1 MLGRRC
7 PQALFLAS
15 RTGRITLQPKPPGA
29 QAPVIGQTIDAF
41 QSRLVKNVRFC
52 CPSRAG
58 WYKECAGIRA
68 CTEVNQTVTRKIA
81 ATTPARAKKRPAA
94 RRSAAKATNAA
105 AKDRSQP
112 RFAPIR
118 TKRVFEEIC
127 EQVRREMAAGSLRPG
142 DKLPPERE
150 LALKLGVSRAA
161 VREALRSLEI
171 AGVVGLHKGAHGG
184 AFILKGDPD
193 IVTRSIRDMFHLG
206 RISLDNLTE
215 ARTLVMQ
222 MAIELVCERIRP
234 TALAALEKNVDRL
247 TTLPTSGIASERV
260 AISAEFYRLISQATD
275 NTVLQVIIEALTDI
289 VLQQVE
295 QSNIEFFPN
304 LIAHRRRLVEY
315 IATRQVDEAKR
326 EMTEHLQ
333 RLRRHLMRAERT
345 AADNRAT
352 SALAEESSR

>member
-1 MLGRRC
+1 V
-7 PQALFLAS
+7 S
-15 RTGRITLQPKPPGA
+15 RKTT
-29 QAPVIGQTIDAF
+29 
-41 QSRLVKNVRFC
+41 
-52 CPSRAG
+52 
-58 WYKECAGIRA
+58 
-68 CTEVNQTVTRKIA
+68 IA
-81 ATTPARAKKRPAA
+81 ATTPARTRKRPAT
-94 RRSAAKATNAA
+94 RRPAAKEIDQP
-105 AKDRSQP
+105 AKDGRSQP
-112 RFAPIR
+112 KFAPIR

-171 AGVVGLHKGAHGG
+171 AGVVGLHKGARGG

-193 IVTRSIRDMFHLG
+193 LVTRSIRDMFHLG

-222 MAIELVCERIRP
+222 VAIHLACERIRP
-234 TALAALEKNVDRL
+234 TTLAALERNVDSL
-247 TTLPTSGIASERV
+247 TTLPASGKASERV
-260 AISAEFYRLISQATD
+260 AVSAEFYRLISQATD

-315 IATRQVDEAKR
+315 VARRQVDDAKR

-345 AADNRAT
+345 AAENKTVR
-352 SALAEESSR
+352 ALAEETSR

>member
-1 MLGRRC
+1 
-7 PQALFLAS
+7 
-15 RTGRITLQPKPPGA
+15 
-29 QAPVIGQTIDAF
+29 V
-41 QSRLVKNVRFC
+41 
-52 CPSRAG
+52 AG
-58 WYKECAGIRA
+58 SKE
-68 CTEVNQTVTRKIA
+68 VDKTVTRKTTIA
-81 ATTPARAKKRPAA
+81 ATPARAKKRSAA
-94 RRSAAKATNAA
+94 RRLAAKAIDTVS
-105 AKDRSQP
+105 KDRSQP

-171 AGVVGLHKGAHGG
+171 AGVVGLHKGARGG

-193 IVTRSIRDMFHLG
+193 LVTRSIRDMFHLG

-222 MAIELVCERIRP
+222 VAMQLACERIRP
-234 TALAALEKNVDRL
+234 TTVAALEKNVDRL
-247 TTLPTSGIASERV
+247 TTLPASGKASERV
-260 AISAEFYRLISQATD
+260 AVSAEFYRLISQATD

-315 IATRQVDEAKR
+315 VATGQVDEAKR

-345 AADNRAT
+345 AAENKTIR
-352 SALAEESSR
+352 ALAEETTR

>member
-1 MLGRRC
+1 
-7 PQALFLAS
+7 
-15 RTGRITLQPKPPGA
+15 
-29 QAPVIGQTIDAF
+29 
-41 QSRLVKNVRFC
+41 
-52 CPSRAG
+52 
-58 WYKECAGIRA
+58 
-68 CTEVNQTVTRKIA
+68 VTRKTTIA
-81 ATTPARAKKRPAA
+81 ATTTPRAKKRTARPAP
-94 RRSAAKATNAA
+94 KTINPA

-171 AGVVGLHKGAHGG
+171 AGVVGLHKGARGG

-222 MAIELVCERIRP
+222 VAMQLACERIRP
-234 TALAALEKNVDRL
+234 TTLAALENNVDRL
-247 TTLPTSGIASERV
+247 TTLPTSGKASARL

-289 VLQQVE
+289 VLQQLE
-295 QSNIEFFPN
+295 QSNIEIFPN

-345 AADNRAT
+345 AAENKTVQAP
-352 SALAEESSR
+352 AEAVSR

>member
-1 MLGRRC
+1 M
-7 PQALFLAS
+7 
-15 RTGRITLQPKPPGA
+15 
-29 QAPVIGQTIDAF
+29 
-41 QSRLVKNVRFC
+41 
-52 CPSRAG
+52 
-58 WYKECAGIRA
+58 
-68 CTEVNQTVTRKIA
+68 TRKSTI
-81 ATTPARAKKRPAA
+81 
-94 RRSAAKATNAA
+94 AAKAPVRAIKRSARPATKAA
-105 AKDRSQP
+105 DVAANDRSQP
-112 RFAPIR
+112 KFAPIR

-127 EQVRREMAAGSLRPG
+127 EQVRREMAAGTLRPG

-171 AGVVGLHKGAHGG
+171 AGVVGLHKGARGG

-193 IVTRSIRDMFHLG
+193 LVTRSIRDMFHLG
-206 RISLDNLTE
+206 RISLDSLTE

-222 MAIELVCERIRP
+222 LAMQLACERIRP
-234 TALAALEKNVDRL
+234 TTVAALEKNVDRL
-247 TTLPTSGIASERV
+247 TTLPASGKAAERV

-275 NTVLQVIIEALTDI
+275 NTVLQVIIEALSDI

-295 QSNIEFFPN
+295 DSNIEFFPN

-315 IATRQVDEAKR
+315 IATRQTEEAKR

-345 AADNRAT
+345 AAENKSVR
-352 SALAEESSR
+352 ALAEETSP

>member
-1 MLGRRC
+1 MNCRLRE
-7 PQALFLAS
+7 ADK
-15 RTGRITLQPKPPGA
+15 T
-29 QAPVIGQTIDAF
+29 VI
-41 QSRLVKNVRFC
+41 
-52 CPSRAG
+52 
-58 WYKECAGIRA
+58 
-68 CTEVNQTVTRKIA
+68 RKTTIA
-81 ATTPARAKKRPAA
+81 ATAVRAKKRRAAPQPAT
-94 RRSAAKATNAA
+94 KASDAVAT
-105 AKDRSQP
+105 DRSQP

-171 AGVVGLHKGAHGG
+171 AGVVGLHKGARGG

-193 IVTRSIRDMFHLG
+193 LVTRSIRDMFHLG

-222 MAIELVCERIRP
+222 IAMQLAAERIRP
-234 TALAALEKNVDRL
+234 TTVAALEKNVDRL
-247 TTLPTSGIASERV
+247 TMLPVSGKASEQV

-304 LIAHRRRLVEY
+304 LIAHRRRLVDY
-315 IATRQVDEAKR
+315 IATGQVNDAKR

-333 RLRRHLMRAERT
+333 RLRRHLMRAERS
-345 AADNRAT
+345 AAGNKAIRP
-352 SALAEESSR
+352 LAEETSP

>member
-1 MLGRRC
+1 M
-7 PQALFLAS
+7 
-15 RTGRITLQPKPPGA
+15 
-29 QAPVIGQTIDAF
+29 
-41 QSRLVKNVRFC
+41 
-52 CPSRAG
+52 
-58 WYKECAGIRA
+58 
-68 CTEVNQTVTRKIA
+68 TRKTTIA

-94 RRSAAKATNAA
+94 GRRVVKVADPVAA
-105 AKDRSQP
+105 DRSHPQ
-112 RFAPIR
+112 FAPIR

-171 AGVVGLHKGAHGG
+171 AGVVGLQKGAHGG

-234 TALAALEKNVDRL
+234 TAVAALEKNVDRL
-247 TTLPTSGIASERV
+247 TTLPVSGKASERV

-275 NTVLQVIIEALTDI
+275 NTVLQVIIEALTEI

-295 QSNIEFFPN
+295 ESNIEFFPN
-304 LIAHRRRLVEY
+304 LIAHRRRLVEH
-315 IATRQVDEAKR
+315 IANRQVDDAKR

-345 AADNRAT
+345 AADSKAT
-352 SALAEESSR
+352 RALAEESAR

>member
-1 MLGRRC
+1 
-7 PQALFLAS
+7 
-15 RTGRITLQPKPPGA
+15 
-29 QAPVIGQTIDAF
+29 
-41 QSRLVKNVRFC
+41 
-52 CPSRAG
+52 
-58 WYKECAGIRA
+58 
-68 CTEVNQTVTRKIA
+68 VTRKSTI
-81 ATTPARAKKRPAA
+81 
-94 RRSAAKATNAA
+94 AAKAPVRAIKRSARPATKAA
-105 AKDRSQP
+105 DVAANDRSQP
-112 RFAPIR
+112 KFAPIR

-127 EQVRREMAAGSLRPG
+127 EQVRREMAAGTLRPG

-171 AGVVGLHKGAHGG
+171 AGVVGLHKGARGG

-193 IVTRSIRDMFHLG
+193 LVTRSIRDMFHLG
-206 RISLDNLTE
+206 RISLDSLTE

-222 MAIELVCERIRP
+222 LAMQLACERIRP
-234 TALAALEKNVDRL
+234 TTVAALEKNVDRL
-247 TTLPTSGIASERV
+247 TTLPASGKAAERV

-275 NTVLQVIIEALTDI
+275 NTVLQVIIEALSDI

-295 QSNIEFFPN
+295 DSNIEFFPN

-315 IATRQVDEAKR
+315 IATRQTEEAKR

-345 AADNRAT
+345 AAENKSVR
-352 SALAEESSR
+352 ALAEETSP

>member
-1 MLGRRC
+1 MT
-7 PQALFLAS
+7 P
-15 RTGRITLQPKPPGA
+15 
-29 QAPVIGQTIDAF
+29 
-41 QSRLVKNVRFC
+41 
-52 CPSRAG
+52 
-58 WYKECAGIRA
+58 
-68 CTEVNQTVTRKIA
+68 
-81 ATTPARAKKRPAA
+81 PARTKSA
-94 RRSAAKATNAA
+94 RRPVAKAVETV

-127 EQVRREMAAGSLRPG
+127 EQVRREMAAGTLRPG

-161 VREALRSLEI
+161 VREAFRSLEI
-171 AGVVGLHKGAHGG
+171 AGVVGLHKGARGG

-222 MAIELVCERIRP
+222 LAMQLACERIRP
-234 TALAALEKNVDRL
+234 TTLAALERNVERL
-247 TTLPTSGIASERV
+247 TMLPVSGKAAERV

-275 NTVLQVIIEALTDI
+275 NTVMQVIIEALTDI

-315 IATRQVDEAKR
+315 IANRQVDEAKR

-345 AADNRAT
+345 AADNKAT
-352 SALAEESSR
+352 RALAEEPAR

>member
-1 MLGRRC
+1 MT
-7 PQALFLAS
+7 P
-15 RTGRITLQPKPPGA
+15 
-29 QAPVIGQTIDAF
+29 
-41 QSRLVKNVRFC
+41 
-52 CPSRAG
+52 
-58 WYKECAGIRA
+58 
-68 CTEVNQTVTRKIA
+68 
-81 ATTPARAKKRPAA
+81 PARAKSA
-94 RRSAAKATNAA
+94 RRPVAKAVEMI

-127 EQVRREMAAGSLRPG
+127 EQVRREMAAGTLRPG

-161 VREALRSLEI
+161 VREAFRSLEI
-171 AGVVGLHKGAHGG
+171 AGVVGLHKGARGG

-222 MAIELVCERIRP
+222 LAMQLACERIRP
-234 TALAALEKNVDRL
+234 TTLAALERNVERL
-247 TTLPTSGIASERV
+247 TMLPVSGKAAERV

-275 NTVLQVIIEALTDI
+275 NTVMQVIIEALTDI

-315 IATRQVDEAKR
+315 IANRQVDEAKR

-333 RLRRHLMRAERT
+333 RLRRHLMRAERET
-345 AADNRAT
+345 AGNKLARP
-352 SALAEESSR
+352 LAEETTR

>member
-1 MLGRRC
+1 
-7 PQALFLAS
+7 
-15 RTGRITLQPKPPGA
+15 
-29 QAPVIGQTIDAF
+29 
-41 QSRLVKNVRFC
+41 
-52 CPSRAG
+52 
-58 WYKECAGIRA
+58 
-68 CTEVNQTVTRKIA
+68 VTP
-81 ATTPARAKKRPAA
+81 PARTKSA
-94 RRSAAKATNAA
+94 RRPVAKAVETV

-161 VREALRSLEI
+161 VREAFRSLEI
-171 AGVVGLHKGAHGG
+171 AGVVGLHKGARGG

-222 MAIELVCERIRP
+222 LAMQLACERIRP
-234 TALAALEKNVDRL
+234 TTLAALERNVERL
-247 TTLPTSGIASERV
+247 TMLPVSGKAAERV

-275 NTVLQVIIEALTDI
+275 NTVMQVIIEALTDI

-315 IATRQVDEAKR
+315 IANRQVDEAKR

-333 RLRRHLMRAERT
+333 RLRRHLMRAERET
-345 AADNRAT
+345 AGNKLARP
-352 SALAEESSR
+352 LAEETTR

>member
-1 MLGRRC
+1 M
-7 PQALFLAS
+7 
-15 RTGRITLQPKPPGA
+15 TGGLR
-29 QAPVIGQTIDAF
+29 
-41 QSRLVKNVRFC
+41 
-52 CPSRAG
+52 
-58 WYKECAGIRA
+58 
-68 CTEVNQTVTRKIA
+68 EVDKAVTRKTTIA
-81 ATTPARAKKRPAA
+81 ATTPTRAKKRPTAP
-94 RRSAAKATNAA
+94 RRATKVTDTAT
-105 AKDRSQP
+105 KDRSQP

-127 EQVRREMAAGSLRPG
+127 EQVRREMAAGTLRPG

-171 AGVVGLHKGAHGG
+171 AGVVGLHKGAMGG

-193 IVTRSIRDMFHLG
+193 LVTRSIRDMFHLG

-222 MAIELVCERIRP
+222 LAMQLACERIRP
-234 TALAALEKNVDRL
+234 TTVAALERNVDRL
-247 TTLPTSGIASERV
+247 TTLPVSGKAAERV
-260 AISAEFYRLISQATD
+260 AVSAEFYRLISQATD

-345 AADNRAT
+345 AAELKT
-352 SALAEESSR
+352 TQTLAEETSR

>member
-1 MLGRRC
+1 V
-7 PQALFLAS
+7 S
-15 RTGRITLQPKPPGA
+15 RKTT
-29 QAPVIGQTIDAF
+29 T
-41 QSRLVKNVRFC
+41 
-52 CPSRAG
+52 
-58 WYKECAGIRA
+58 
-68 CTEVNQTVTRKIA
+68 A
-81 ATTPARAKKRPAA
+81 ATTPARARKRPAT
-94 RRSAAKATNAA
+94 RRPAAKAIDQS
-105 AKDRSQP
+105 AKDGRSQP
-112 RFAPIR
+112 KFAPIR

-171 AGVVGLHKGAHGG
+171 AGVVGLHKGARGG

-193 IVTRSIRDMFHLG
+193 LVTRSIRDMFHLG

-222 MAIELVCERIRP
+222 VAIQLACERIRP
-234 TALAALEKNVDRL
+234 TTLAALERNVDSL
-247 TTLPTSGIASERV
+247 TTLPASGKASERV
-260 AISAEFYRLISQATD
+260 AVSAEFYRLISQATD

-315 IATRQVDEAKR
+315 VAGRQVDEAKR

-345 AADNRAT
+345 AAENKTAR
-352 SALAEESSR
+352 ALAEETSR

>member
-1 MLGRRC
+1 
-7 PQALFLAS
+7 
-15 RTGRITLQPKPPGA
+15 
-29 QAPVIGQTIDAF
+29 
-41 QSRLVKNVRFC
+41 
-52 CPSRAG
+52 
-58 WYKECAGIRA
+58 
-68 CTEVNQTVTRKIA
+68 VTRKTTIA
-81 ATTPARAKKRPAA
+81 ATMSARAKKRAATRRPAA
-94 RRSAAKATNAA
+94 KTINPV

-171 AGVVGLHKGAHGG
+171 AGVVGLHKGARGG

-222 MAIELVCERIRP
+222 VAMQLACERIRP
-234 TALAALEKNVDRL
+234 TTVAALENNVDRL
-247 TTLPTSGIASERV
+247 TTLPTSGKASERV

-295 QSNIEFFPN
+295 DSNIEFFPN

-315 IATRQVDEAKR
+315 IATRQVDEARR

-345 AADNRAT
+345 ATENKAVR
-352 SALAEESSR
+352 ALAEEAAR

>member
-1 MLGRRC
+1 MNRRLRE
-7 PQALFLAS
+7 ADK
-15 RTGRITLQPKPPGA
+15 T
-29 QAPVIGQTIDAF
+29 VI
-41 QSRLVKNVRFC
+41 
-52 CPSRAG
+52 
-58 WYKECAGIRA
+58 
-68 CTEVNQTVTRKIA
+68 RKTMIA
-81 ATTPARAKKRPAA
+81 ATPVRAKKRRAALRPAA
-94 RRSAAKATNAA
+94 KTSDAVVT
-105 AKDRSQP
+105 DRLQP

-171 AGVVGLHKGAHGG
+171 AGVVGLHKGARGG

-193 IVTRSIRDMFHLG
+193 LVTRSIRDMFHLG

-222 MAIELVCERIRP
+222 IAMQLASERIRP
-234 TALAALEKNVDRL
+234 TTVAALERNVDRL
-247 TTLPTSGIASERV
+247 TMLPVSGKASERV

-315 IATRQVDEAKR
+315 IVSGQVDEAKR

-333 RLRRHLMRAERT
+333 RLRRHLMRAERS
-345 AADNRAT
+345 AAGNKAIRP
-352 SALAEESSR
+352 LAEEASP

>member
-1 MLGRRC
+1 M
-7 PQALFLAS
+7 
-15 RTGRITLQPKPPGA
+15 
-29 QAPVIGQTIDAF
+29 
-41 QSRLVKNVRFC
+41 
-52 CPSRAG
+52 
-58 WYKECAGIRA
+58 
-68 CTEVNQTVTRKIA
+68 TRKTTIA
-81 ATTPARAKKRPAA
+81 AATPARAKRPTAA
-94 RRSAAKATNAA
+94 RRSAAKATEAA
-105 AKDRSQP
+105 GKDRSQP

-215 ARTLVMQ
+215 ARTLGMQ
-222 MAIELVCERIRP
+222 MAIELVCQRIRP

-247 TTLPTSGIASERV
+247 TTLPASGKASERV

-275 NTVLQVIIEALTDI
+275 NTVLQVIIEALTEI

-295 QSNIEFFPN
+295 ESNIEFFPN
-304 LIAHRRRLVEY
+304 LIAHRRRLVEH
-315 IATRQVDEAKR
+315 IAKRQVADAKR

-345 AADNRAT
+345 AADSKAT
-352 SALAEESSR
+352 RALADEAAR

>member
-1 MLGRRC
+1 MT
-7 PQALFLAS
+7 P
-15 RTGRITLQPKPPGA
+15 
-29 QAPVIGQTIDAF
+29 
-41 QSRLVKNVRFC
+41 
-52 CPSRAG
+52 
-58 WYKECAGIRA
+58 
-68 CTEVNQTVTRKIA
+68 
-81 ATTPARAKKRPAA
+81 PARAKSA
-94 RRSAAKATNAA
+94 RRPVAKAVETV

-127 EQVRREMAAGSLRPG
+127 EQVRREMAAGTLRPG

-150 LALKLGVSRAA
+150 MALKLGVSRAA
-161 VREALRSLEI
+161 VREAFRSLEI
-171 AGVVGLHKGAHGG
+171 AGVVGLHKGARGG

-222 MAIELVCERIRP
+222 LAMQLACERIRP
-234 TALAALEKNVDRL
+234 TTLAALERNVERL
-247 TTLPTSGIASERV
+247 TMLPVSGKAAERV

-275 NTVLQVIIEALTDI
+275 NTVMQVIIEALTDI

-304 LIAHRRRLVEY
+304 LITHRRRLVEY
-315 IATRQVDEAKR
+315 IANRQVDEAKR

-333 RLRRHLMRAERT
+333 RLRRHLMRAERET
-345 AADNRAT
+345 AGNKLARP
-352 SALAEESSR
+352 LAEETTR

>member
-1 MLGRRC
+1 MSAPGFVAR
-7 PQALFLAS
+7 S
-15 RTGRITLQPKPPGA
+15 NEVDKP
-29 QAPVIGQTIDAF
+29 
-41 QSRLVKNVRFC
+41 
-52 CPSRAG
+52 
-58 WYKECAGIRA
+58 
-68 CTEVNQTVTRKIA
+68 VTRKTTIV
-81 ATTPARAKKRPAA
+81 ATTPARAKKPSP
-94 RRSAAKATNAA
+94 RRLPAKAVEPV

-142 DKLPPERE
+142 DKLPAERE
-150 LALKLGVSRAA
+150 LAAKLGVSRAA

-171 AGVVGLHKGAHGG
+171 AGVVGLQKGARGG

-193 IVTRSIRDMFHLG
+193 LVTQSIRDMFHLG

-222 MAIELVCERIRP
+222 VAMQLACERIRP
-234 TALAALEKNVDRL
+234 TTVAALERNVDRL
-247 TTLPTSGIASERV
+247 TALPASGKASERV
-260 AISAEFYRLISQATD
+260 AISAEFYRLVSQATD
-275 NTVLQVIIEALTDI
+275 NTVLQVIVEALTDV

-295 QSNIEFFPN
+295 ESNIEFFPN

-345 AADNRAT
+345 AAENKTVR
-352 SALAEESSR
+352 ALAEEPSQ

>member
-1 MLGRRC
+1 MT
-7 PQALFLAS
+7 P
-15 RTGRITLQPKPPGA
+15 
-29 QAPVIGQTIDAF
+29 
-41 QSRLVKNVRFC
+41 
-52 CPSRAG
+52 
-58 WYKECAGIRA
+58 
-68 CTEVNQTVTRKIA
+68 
-81 ATTPARAKKRPAA
+81 PARAKSA
-94 RRSAAKATNAA
+94 RRPVAKAVETV

-161 VREALRSLEI
+161 VREAFRSLEI
-171 AGVVGLHKGAHGG
+171 AGVVGLHKGARGG

-222 MAIELVCERIRP
+222 LAMQLACERIRP
-234 TALAALEKNVDRL
+234 TTLAALERNVERL
-247 TTLPTSGIASERV
+247 TMLPVSGKAAERV

-275 NTVLQVIIEALTDI
+275 NTVMQVIIEALTDI

-304 LIAHRRRLVEY
+304 LITHRRRLVEY
-315 IATRQVDEAKR
+315 IANRQVDEAKR

-333 RLRRHLMRAERT
+333 RLRRHLMRAERET
-345 AADNRAT
+345 AGNKLARP
-352 SALAEESSR
+352 LAEETTR

>member
-1 MLGRRC
+1 V
-7 PQALFLAS
+7 S
-15 RTGRITLQPKPPGA
+15 RKTT
-29 QAPVIGQTIDAF
+29 
-41 QSRLVKNVRFC
+41 
-52 CPSRAG
+52 
-58 WYKECAGIRA
+58 
-68 CTEVNQTVTRKIA
+68 IA
-81 ATTPARAKKRPAA
+81 ATTPARARKRPAT
-94 RRSAAKATNAA
+94 RPAAKAIDQS
-105 AKDRSQP
+105 AKDGRSQP
-112 RFAPIR
+112 KFAPIR

-171 AGVVGLHKGAHGG
+171 AGVVGLHKGARGG

-193 IVTRSIRDMFHLG
+193 LVTRSIRDMFHLG

-222 MAIELVCERIRP
+222 VAIQLACERIRP
-234 TALAALEKNVDRL
+234 TTLAALERNVDSL
-247 TTLPTSGIASERV
+247 TTLPASGKASERV

-295 QSNIEFFPN
+295 DSNIEFFPN

-315 IATRQVDEAKR
+315 IAARQIDEAKR

-345 AADNRAT
+345 AAENKTVR
-352 SALAEESSR
+352 ALAEAASR

>member
-1 MLGRRC
+1 LHSH
-7 PQALFLAS
+7 LAGS
-15 RTGRITLQPKPPGA
+15 G
-29 QAPVIGQTIDAF
+29 
-41 QSRLVKNVRFC
+41 
-52 CPSRAG
+52 
-58 WYKECAGIRA
+58 
-68 CTEVNQTVTRKIA
+68 EVDKTVTRKTTIA
-81 ATTPARAKKRPAA
+81 AAMPARAKKRSTPRPVAT
-94 RRSAAKATNAA
+94 KATDTA

-127 EQVRREMAAGSLRPG
+127 EQVRREMAAGTLRPG

-171 AGVVGLHKGAHGG
+171 AGVVGLHKGARGG

-193 IVTRSIRDMFHLG
+193 LVTRSIRDMFHLG

-222 MAIELVCERIRP
+222 LAMQLACERIRP
-234 TALAALEKNVDRL
+234 TTVAALERNVDRL
-247 TTLPTSGIASERV
+247 TTLPVSGKAAERV

-304 LIAHRRRLVEY
+304 LIAHRRRLVDY
-315 IATRQVDEAKR
+315 IATRQVDEARR

-345 AADNRAT
+345 AAENKTIRL
-352 SALAEESSR
+352 LAEETSR

>member
-1 MLGRRC
+1 
-7 PQALFLAS
+7 
-15 RTGRITLQPKPPGA
+15 
-29 QAPVIGQTIDAF
+29 
-41 QSRLVKNVRFC
+41 
-52 CPSRAG
+52 
-58 WYKECAGIRA
+58 
-68 CTEVNQTVTRKIA
+68 VTRKTTIA
-81 ATTPARAKKRPAA
+81 AKTPVRADKRPAP
-94 RRSAAKATNAA
+94 RRPAPKAIEVAA
-105 AKDRSQP
+105 DRSQP
-112 RFAPIR
+112 KFAPIR

-127 EQVRREMAAGSLRPG
+127 EQVRREMAAGTLRPG

-171 AGVVGLHKGAHGG
+171 AGVVGLHKGSRGG

-193 IVTRSIRDMFHLG
+193 LVTRSIRDMFHLG
-206 RISLDNLTE
+206 RISLDSLTE

-222 MAIELVCERIRP
+222 LAMQLACERIRP
-234 TALAALEKNVDRL
+234 TTVAALEKNVDRL
-247 TTLPTSGIASERV
+247 TTLPASGKAAERV

-275 NTVLQVIIEALTDI
+275 NTVLQVIIEALSDI

-295 QSNIEFFPN
+295 DSNIEFFPN

-315 IATRQVDEAKR
+315 IATRQTDEAKR

-345 AADNRAT
+345 AAENKTVR
-352 SALAEESSR
+352 ALAEETSP

>member
-1 MLGRRC
+1 M
-7 PQALFLAS
+7 
-15 RTGRITLQPKPPGA
+15 
-29 QAPVIGQTIDAF
+29 
-41 QSRLVKNVRFC
+41 
-52 CPSRAG
+52 
-58 WYKECAGIRA
+58 
-68 CTEVNQTVTRKIA
+68 IA
-81 ATTPARAKKRPAA
+81 ATKPVRAGKRAAA
-94 RRSAAKATNAA
+94 RPPVVKAADKAIQTV

-127 EQVRREMAAGSLRPG
+127 EQVRREMASGSLRPG

-171 AGVVGLHKGAHGG
+171 AGVVGLHKGARGG

-193 IVTRSIRDMFHLG
+193 LVTRSIRDMFHLG

-215 ARTLVMQ
+215 ARTLIMQ
-222 MAIELVCERIRP
+222 VAIELASERIRP
-234 TALAALEKNVDRL
+234 TTVAALERNVDRL
-247 TTLPTSGIASERV
+247 TTLPTSGKAAERV

-289 VLQQVE
+289 VLQEVE

-315 IATRQVDEAKR
+315 IATRQVDDAKR

-345 AADNRAT
+345 AAEHKTAL
-352 SALAEESSR
+352 ALAEEASR

>member
-1 MLGRRC
+1 MHFNQY
-7 PQALFLAS
+7 PS
-15 RTGRITLQPKPPGA
+15 RTFGSAVHPG
-29 QAPVIGQTIDAF
+29 QVGI
-41 QSRLVKNVRFC
+41 RN
-52 CPSRAG
+52 
-58 WYKECAGIRA
+58 EHAGIRA
-68 CTEVNQTVTRKIA
+68 CTEVNQTVTRKTIA
-81 ATTPARAKKRPAA
+81 ATTPARAKKPPAA
-94 RRSAAKATNAA
+94 RRPAAKVADAAT
-105 AKDRSQP
+105 KDRSQP

-127 EQVRREMAAGSLRPG
+127 EQVRREMATGSLRPG

-222 MAIELVCERIRP
+222 TAIELVCERIRP
-234 TALAALEKNVDRL
+234 TAVAALEKNVDRL
-247 TTLPTSGIASERV
+247 TTLPTSGKASERV

-304 LIAHRRRLVEY
+304 LIAHRRRLVQY

-352 SALAEESSR
+352 SALAEESPL

>member
-1 MLGRRC
+1 M
-7 PQALFLAS
+7 
-15 RTGRITLQPKPPGA
+15 
-29 QAPVIGQTIDAF
+29 
-41 QSRLVKNVRFC
+41 
-52 CPSRAG
+52 
-58 WYKECAGIRA
+58 
-68 CTEVNQTVTRKIA
+68 IA
-81 ATTPARAKKRPAA
+81 ATTPARARKRPAK
-94 RRSAAKATNAA
+94 RRPAAKAIDPA
-105 AKDRSQP
+105 AKDDRSHP
-112 RFAPIR
+112 KFAPIR

-171 AGVVGLHKGAHGG
+171 AGVVGLHKGARGG

-193 IVTRSIRDMFHLG
+193 LVTRSIRDMFHLG

-222 MAIELVCERIRP
+222 VAMQLVCERIRP
-234 TALAALEKNVDRL
+234 TMVAALERNVDRL
-247 TTLPTSGIASERV
+247 TTLPASGKASERV

-295 QSNIEFFPN
+295 DSNIEFFPN

-315 IATRQVDEAKR
+315 IAAGKVDEARR

-345 AADNRAT
+345 AAENKTVR
-352 SALAEESSR
+352 ALAEAGSR

>member
-1 MLGRRC
+1 MERGGTPRRRETR
-7 PQALFLAS
+7 P
-15 RTGRITLQPKPPGA
+15 
-29 QAPVIGQTIDAF
+29 
-41 QSRLVKNVRFC
+41 
-52 CPSRAG
+52 
-58 WYKECAGIRA
+58 
-68 CTEVNQTVTRKIA
+68 TVSSKTTIA
-81 ATTPARAKKRPAA
+81 APRPQPAKKR
-94 RRSAAKATNAA
+94 SAAPRAKAAVKAA
-105 AKDRSQP
+105 AAPDRSQP

-222 MAIELVCERIRP
+222 MAIELACARIRP
-234 TALAALEKNVDRL
+234 TALASLEKNVERL
-247 TTLPTSGIASERV
+247 TTLPTSGKASERV

-275 NTVLQVIIEALTDI
+275 NTVLQVIIEALTEI

-295 QSNIEFFPN
+295 ESNIEFFPN
-304 LIAHRRRLVEY
+304 LIAHRRRLVDY

-326 EMTEHLQ
+326 EMTDHLQ

-345 AADNRAT
+345 AADNKAT
-352 SALAEESSR
+352 RALADEASR

>member
-1 MLGRRC
+1 MNRRLRE
-7 PQALFLAS
+7 ADK
-15 RTGRITLQPKPPGA
+15 T
-29 QAPVIGQTIDAF
+29 VI
-41 QSRLVKNVRFC
+41 
-52 CPSRAG
+52 
-58 WYKECAGIRA
+58 
-68 CTEVNQTVTRKIA
+68 RKTTIA
-81 ATTPARAKKRPAA
+81 ATAVRAKKRRAAPQPAT
-94 RRSAAKATNAA
+94 KASDAVAT
-105 AKDRSQP
+105 DRSQP

-171 AGVVGLHKGAHGG
+171 AGVVGLHKGARGG

-193 IVTRSIRDMFHLG
+193 LVTRSIRDMFHLG

-222 MAIELVCERIRP
+222 IAMQLAAERIRP
-234 TALAALEKNVDRL
+234 TTVAALEKNVDRL
-247 TTLPTSGIASERV
+247 TMLPVSGKASERV

-304 LIAHRRRLVEY
+304 LIAHRRRLVDY
-315 IATRQVDEAKR
+315 IATGQVEEAKR

-333 RLRRHLMRAERT
+333 RLRRHLMRAERS
-345 AADNRAT
+345 AAGNKAIRP
-352 SALAEESSR
+352 LAEETSP

>member
-1 MLGRRC
+1 
-7 PQALFLAS
+7 
-15 RTGRITLQPKPPGA
+15 
-29 QAPVIGQTIDAF
+29 
-41 QSRLVKNVRFC
+41 
-52 CPSRAG
+52 
-58 WYKECAGIRA
+58 
-68 CTEVNQTVTRKIA
+68 VNKAVTRKTPIA
-81 ATTPARAKKRPAA
+81 ATTPVRARKPRVA
-94 RRSAAKATNAA
+94 RRPPAKPIDGAAT
-105 AKDRSQP
+105 DRSQP

-127 EQVRREMAAGSLRPG
+127 EQVRREMAAGTLRPG

-171 AGVVGLHKGAHGG
+171 AGVVGLHKGARGG

-193 IVTRSIRDMFHLG
+193 LVTRSIRDMYHLG

-222 MAIELVCERIRP
+222 LAMQLACERIRP
-234 TALAALEKNVDRL
+234 TTVEALERNVDRL
-247 TTLPTSGIASERV
+247 TTLPLSGKAAERV

-275 NTVLQVIIEALTDI
+275 NTVLQMIIESLTDI

-304 LIAHRRRLVEY
+304 LIAHRRRLVQY
-315 IATRQVDEAKR
+315 IASHEVDEAKR

-333 RLRRHLMRAERT
+333 RLRRHLMRAERS
-345 AADNRAT
+345 AAGNRPSRTLVEQT
-352 SALAEESSR
+352 SR

>member
-1 MLGRRC
+1 MT
-7 PQALFLAS
+7 P
-15 RTGRITLQPKPPGA
+15 
-29 QAPVIGQTIDAF
+29 
-41 QSRLVKNVRFC
+41 
-52 CPSRAG
+52 
-58 WYKECAGIRA
+58 
-68 CTEVNQTVTRKIA
+68 
-81 ATTPARAKKRPAA
+81 PARAKSA
-94 RRSAAKATNAA
+94 RRPVAKAVETV

-127 EQVRREMAAGSLRPG
+127 EQVRREMAAGTLRPG

-161 VREALRSLEI
+161 VREAFRSLEI
-171 AGVVGLHKGAHGG
+171 AGVVGLHKGARGG

-222 MAIELVCERIRP
+222 LAMQLACERIRP
-234 TALAALEKNVDRL
+234 TTLAALERNVERL
-247 TTLPTSGIASERV
+247 TMLPVSGKAAERV

-275 NTVLQVIIEALTDI
+275 NTVMQVIIEALTDI

-304 LIAHRRRLVEY
+304 LITHRRRLVEY
-315 IATRQVDEAKR
+315 IANRQVGEAKR

-333 RLRRHLMRAERT
+333 RLRRHLMRAERET
-345 AADNRAT
+345 AGNKLARP
-352 SALAEESSR
+352 LAEETTR

>member
-1 MLGRRC
+1 MT
-7 PQALFLAS
+7 P
-15 RTGRITLQPKPPGA
+15 
-29 QAPVIGQTIDAF
+29 
-41 QSRLVKNVRFC
+41 
-52 CPSRAG
+52 
-58 WYKECAGIRA
+58 
-68 CTEVNQTVTRKIA
+68 
-81 ATTPARAKKRPAA
+81 PARAKSA
-94 RRSAAKATNAA
+94 RRPVAKAVETV

-127 EQVRREMAAGSLRPG
+127 EQVRREMAAGTLRPG

-161 VREALRSLEI
+161 VREAFRSLEI
-171 AGVVGLHKGAHGG
+171 AGVVGLHKGARGG

-222 MAIELVCERIRP
+222 LAMQLACERIRP
-234 TALAALEKNVDRL
+234 TTLAALERNVERL
-247 TTLPTSGIASERV
+247 MMLPVSGKAAERV

-275 NTVLQVIIEALTDI
+275 NTVMQVIIEALTDI

-304 LIAHRRRLVEY
+304 LITHRRRLVEY
-315 IATRQVDEAKR
+315 IANRQVDEAKR

-333 RLRRHLMRAERT
+333 RLRRHLMRAERET
-345 AADNRAT
+345 AGNKLARP
-352 SALAEESSR
+352 LAEETTR

>member
-1 MLGRRC
+1 
-7 PQALFLAS
+7 
-15 RTGRITLQPKPPGA
+15 
-29 QAPVIGQTIDAF
+29 VI
-41 QSRLVKNVRFC
+41 
-52 CPSRAG
+52 
-58 WYKECAGIRA
+58 E
-68 CTEVNQTVTRKIA
+68 TVTRKTTIA
-81 ATTPARAKKRPAA
+81 ASTPARAKKRLATRPPAA
-94 RRSAAKATNAA
+94 KVADAMTSERSH
-105 AKDRSQP
+105 P

-222 MAIELVCERIRP
+222 TAMELVCERIRP

-247 TTLPTSGIASERV
+247 TLLPTSGRASERV

-275 NTVLQVIIEALTDI
+275 NTVLQVIIEALTEI

-304 LIAHRRRLVEY
+304 LIAHRRRLVEH
-315 IATRQVDEAKR
+315 IAKRQVDDAKR

-345 AADNRAT
+345 AADNKPA
-352 SALAEESSR
+352 SALAEETTR